1 MTNNGMKKNRNSQ
14 ADAEQYLEYLD
25 GTPYTHLPGIGLN
38 FNDRDGPNPFRMT
51 VWTDGKLHLW
61 DNWGT
66 VQHNVLCQRNYCP
79 EGKVAIRDKDSFRSS
94 SCIL

>member
-1 MTNNGMKKNRNSQ
+1 MKENVNSQ

-38 FNDRDGPNPFRMT
+38 FNDRDGPNPFTMT
-51 VWTDGKLHLW
+51 EKNGKLHLW
-61 DNWGT
+61 DDRNWRT
-66 VQHNVLCQRNYCP
+66 VEHNVLCQRNSCP
-79 EGKVAIRDKDSFRSS
+79 QGKVAIRDKDSFRSS